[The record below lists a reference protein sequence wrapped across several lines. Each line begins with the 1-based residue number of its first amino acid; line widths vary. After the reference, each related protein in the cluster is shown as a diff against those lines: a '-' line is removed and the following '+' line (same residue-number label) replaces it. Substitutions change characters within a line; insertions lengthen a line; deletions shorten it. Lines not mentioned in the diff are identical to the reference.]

1 MTIHNRGFKKNEIGN
16 FALRH
21 VTNKAVYVKEARFP
35 PRLSE
40 WTKNIHEAEKFEYE
54 SEALKAA
61 DFLSNY
67 AFSVEIVS
75 LIKKV

>member
-1 MTIHNRGFKKNEIGN
+1 MTIHRGWEKPDEIGN

-21 VTNKAVYVKEARFP
+21 VTNKAVYVKQARFP

-40 WTKNIHEAEKFEYE
+40 WTKNIYEAEKFEFE

-61 DFLSNY
+61 AFLSNY
-67 AFSVEIVS
+67 AFSVEIV
-75 LIKKV
+75 LLLKKV